1 MNEII
6 APMVTQTVLNV
17 LPVHLTPL
25 SSRVHFV
32 LFCFLDED
40 ALTRQVTGLGG
51 KGCHVGSNNQ
61 EPCLQR
67 PVLAQQVAAG
77 YKRGWLMGFTRAL
90 KRHLSC
96 DFL

>member
-32 LFCFLDED
+32 LFFG
-40 ALTRQVTGLGG
+40 R
-51 KGCHVGSNNQ
+51 GCSY
-61 EPCLQR
+61 E
-67 PVLAQQVAAG
+67 AG
-77 YKRGWLMGFTRAL
+77 DWVRWER
-90 KRHLSC
+90 LSC
-96 DFL
+96 RQ